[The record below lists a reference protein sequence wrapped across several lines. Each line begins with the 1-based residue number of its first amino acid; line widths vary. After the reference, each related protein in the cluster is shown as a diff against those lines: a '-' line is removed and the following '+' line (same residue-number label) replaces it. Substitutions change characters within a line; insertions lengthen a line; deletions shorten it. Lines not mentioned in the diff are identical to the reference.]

1 MKTNKKI
8 SAAASAT
15 TTDRLTNLPESIIL
29 HILSFLDTKSS
40 VQTSL
45 LSRSWR
51 SLWKQVAVLDLN
63 RSSSPDSSSFYKFV
77 DNVLSLRNRDLN
89 LRNVTYMNEGRY
101 DVDAISTSKLV
112 FKYAAALADEF
123 SIELRCHDYS
133 RFLGLITTTSSC
145 NLKTMTLRNG
155 RIKNPIEFG
164 SSPGFQ
170 SLTSL
175 VLDDCSLWLHHH
187 PDPFAKFP
195 CLKYLV
201 LDNCYIFDLPHH
213 NYTLKVSGR
222 QLLTLKLK
230 VYSSVLKKI
239 EINAP
244 KLQSL
249 YALFEAGC
257 LPEFTEVSSLPSL
270 VHATL
275 HIDWFAGLD
284 LENLVSVFGLVR
296 LTNLPESIIHHILS
310 FLDTK
315 SSIQTSLLSRPWR
328 SLWKQVPVLDLNRS
342 SSPDSSSFY
351 KFVDNVLSLRNRDLN
366 LRKVTYMNKGY
377 DIDTI
382 SLSELVFKYAA
393 AHADEFSFEL
403 RYQHD
408 YSRFLGLI
416 TTTSSCNLKTMT
428 LRNGMI
434 NNPIEFGSS
443 PGFQSLTSLVL
454 DDCSLWL
461 QHHPDPFAKFPCLKY
476 LVLYGSCIFDSPDH
490 NYTLK
495 VSGLQLLTLKLNAN
509 GCKHKVEINAPKLES
524 LALHMCSHNFPE
536 FTGVSLQSLVHA
548 SLFCFYGEL
557 ERPELPILMSLFRL
571 IGNN

>member
-1 MKTNKKI
+1 MHREKETTKKKKI
-8 SAAASAT
+8 SASVT
-15 TTDRLTNLPESIIL
+15 TTD
-29 HILSFLDTKSS
+29 
-40 VQTSL
+40 
-45 LSRSWR
+45 
-51 SLWKQVAVLDLN
+51 
-63 RSSSPDSSSFYKFV
+63 
-77 DNVLSLRNRDLN
+77 
-89 LRNVTYMNEGRY
+89 
-101 DVDAISTSKLV
+101 
-112 FKYAAALADEF
+112 
-123 SIELRCHDYS
+123 
-133 RFLGLITTTSSC
+133 
-145 NLKTMTLRNG
+145 
-155 RIKNPIEFG
+155 
-164 SSPGFQ
+164 
-170 SLTSL
+170 
-175 VLDDCSLWLHHH
+175 
-187 PDPFAKFP
+187 
-195 CLKYLV
+195 
-201 LDNCYIFDLPHH
+201 
-213 NYTLKVSGR
+213 
-222 QLLTLKLK
+222 
-230 VYSSVLKKI
+230 
-239 EINAP
+239 
-244 KLQSL
+244 
-249 YALFEAGC
+249 
-257 LPEFTEVSSLPSL
+257 
-270 VHATL
+270 
-275 HIDWFAGLD
+275 
-284 LENLVSVFGLVR
+284 R

-571 IGNN
+571 IGNVKFLNINFTFMKALERESKLLQQHSSPFVKLEKLFLGSPISDQLSNYFFPASCHRICVKCNHGVF